1 MIKKKMGRKPDGR
14 FCQADGRFCQDA
26 PSTEE
31 VEALADEWAGSDI
44 IRWIESKLE
53 ARAYRD
59 LMIAKCPAREFPPC
73 MRCRDSTI
81 FYCGKTGTECAEFE
95 MYCTGWDK
103 RQKRKRGK

>member
-1 MIKKKMGRKPDGR
+1 VETVIKKKMGRKP
-14 FCQADGRFCQDA
+14 DGRFCQDA

-31 VEALADEWAGSDI
+31 VEALANEWAGSDI

-53 ARAYRD
+53 ARDYRD

-103 RQKRKRGK
+103 RQKKGRRR